1 MRSWDQW
8 SGWRRWGAPVR
19 SSWVVLSLFMSI
31 SNKNMLQTNT
41 CHYYHIWAPAFT
53 RYNRGQFNEGKIMEL
68 HELGR
73 NSKHFNSN
81 NIISLMSKWSHIS
94 TCHTVDS
101 CRCGLCPQ
109 HSQWQ
114 LFLRNTICYNNLHR
128 WWWAWQFYILEAW
141 TDVCQSVRMSEAPSR
156 LQSSLLFPA
165 CRGELCSAAA
175 LIWILLTRWRH

>member
-1 MRSWDQW
+1 MADTSSRCGSPTGQISRLKSERWMLSQEWDRNQFFIGETKQIEMQESWSSQRPDMR

-19 SSWVVLSLFMSI
+19 SRSWVVLSLFMSI

-81 NIISLMSKWSHIS
+81 NIISLMSQWSHIS

-101 CRCGLCPQ
+101 CGCGLCPQ

-114 LFLRNTICYNNLHR
+114 LFYEINSKYN
-128 WWWAWQFYILEAW
+128 
-141 TDVCQSVRMSEAPSR
+141 
-156 LQSSLLFPA
+156 LL
-165 CRGELCSAAA
+165 
-175 LIWILLTRWRH
+175 